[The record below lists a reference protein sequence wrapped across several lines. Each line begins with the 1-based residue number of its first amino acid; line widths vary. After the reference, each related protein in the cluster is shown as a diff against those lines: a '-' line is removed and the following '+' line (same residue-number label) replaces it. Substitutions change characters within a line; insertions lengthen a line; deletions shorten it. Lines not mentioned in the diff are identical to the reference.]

1 MTIILVE
8 QLSKLSPAEAR
19 LAESSFVLEKF
30 AEASKASHNETLFLL
45 TAYFD
50 AFLFCYISIE
60 EMVDD
65 AHLKSRIQG
74 IPIFA
79 FFKALR
85 NIATH
90 HCVLAGV
97 QGKFPS
103 PIARIVKIGGRENA
117 VFCVVP
123 DKVEYIFSEIIKI
136 FPRESKTIESA
147 RKFLASRVAQGGD
160 ILVYE
165 LMRAAVESVKG
176 LLPYKSLDTGASKAG
191 ADQFSP

>member
-1 MTIILVE
+1 MATVLVE
-8 QLSKLSPAEAR
+8 QMSKLSPAEAR

-30 AEASKASHNETLFLL
+30 TEASKASHNETLFLL

-60 EMVDD
+60 EMVGDPQ
-65 AHLKSRIQG
+65 LKSRIQS
-74 IPIFA
+74 IPIFS

-103 PIARIVKIGGRENA
+103 PITRIVKIGGRENA

-136 FPRESKTIESA
+136 FPPEGRTIKSA
-147 RKFLASRVAQGGD
+147 REFLASRVAQGGD
-160 ILVYE
+160 ILVHE
-165 LMRAAVESVKG
+165 LMRCAIESVEN
-176 LLPYKSLDTGASKAG
+176 LLPNKSLNTAASKVG
-191 ADQFSP
+191 DG